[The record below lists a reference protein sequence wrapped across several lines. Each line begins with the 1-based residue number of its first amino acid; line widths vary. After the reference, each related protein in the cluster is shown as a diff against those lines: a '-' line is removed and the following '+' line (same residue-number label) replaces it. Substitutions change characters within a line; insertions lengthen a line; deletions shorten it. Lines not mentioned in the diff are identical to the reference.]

1 MSSLFGIAEKYDYL
15 VSQIEE
21 NDGEV
26 TEEVASELAIT
37 EQELEDKLRAYRKI
51 LDVKKLET
59 EYNKEE
65 IKRLRERNAGFDKA
79 TKRLKQAIVDALHV
93 FGVQSKSGNFNL
105 KFPDFTVYTK
115 ESQSI
120 NVNEDSLTDIINNQ
134 LLPDVYPIHPHS
146 ATLLINGKEYFDKIG
161 NLTLSVNIKLSD
173 LKDFAAY
180 IRSKYG
186 DDFVYKWSFD
196 KKAIK
201 ELDEYAQG
209 LASSENLNSEDEQK
223 LKTISGI
230 MDLIDMEICTS
241 ETAIFK

>member
-26 TEEVASELAIT
+26 TEDIAAELAIT

-51 LDVKKLET
+51 LDVKKIET
-59 EYNKEE
+59 EYNKDE
-65 IKRLRERNAGFDKA
+65 IKRLRERNASFDKT
-79 TKRLKQAIVDALHV
+79 TKRLKSAIVDALHV
-93 FGVQSKSGNFNL
+93 FGMQGKSGNFNL

-115 ESQSI
+115 ESKSV
-120 NVNEDSLTDIINNQ
+120 NVNEDSLTDILNH
-134 LLPDVYPIHPHS
+134 LLQPSIYPIHPHS
-146 ATLLINGKEYFDKIG
+146 ASLLVNGKEYFDKIG

-173 LKDFAAY
+173 LQDLASY
-180 IRSKYG
+180 LRSKYG
-186 DDFVYKWSFD
+186 DDFVYSWSFD

-209 LASSENLNSEDEQK
+209 LASSENLDSEDEQK

>member
-21 NDGEV
+21 NNGEV
-26 TEEVASELAIT
+26 TEDIAAELAIT

-51 LDVKKLET
+51 LDVKKIET

-65 IKRLRERNAGFDKA
+65 IKRLRERNAGFEKA

-93 FGVQSKSGNFNL
+93 FGMKGKSGNFSL

-115 ESQSI
+115 ESESV
-120 NVNEDSLTDIINNQ
+120 NVDEDSLTDIINNQ
-134 LLPDVYPIHPHS
+134 LQPDIYPIHPHS
-146 ATLLINGKEYFDKIG
+146 ATLLNDGKKYFDKIG

-173 LKDFAAY
+173 LLDFASY

-209 LASSENLNSEDEQK
+209 LASSENLDTEDEQK